1 MISQFASDPFATPS
15 EKLNSRQ
22 FPRNKFTFT
31 HLTEDMKVQIP
42 SPKFFTAFVAAALVS
57 GAAARADLIISQT
70 VSSPPGLGTF
80 LTPDWSAFISIAK
93 FNPALGHLNSVVFS
107 MTGLV
112 QGSAQVENT
121 SPSSGADVKLTLA
134 AGMALTRPGGGAPL
148 VVATPLS
155 ITLFSASPF
164 DGVVDFAG
172 TSGATL
178 SGLLGTKFNSAHY
191 ESAADLAL
199 FSGPGSISLPL
210 TAIGASR
217 ASAGGS
223 TISLFSTEARGEVT
237 VAYKYTP
244 SAVPEPRV
252 YGAVGALLCV
262 GFAALRR
269 LRSKSS

>member
-1 MISQFASDPFATPS
+1 M
-15 EKLNSRQ
+15 
-22 FPRNKFTFT
+22 
-31 HLTEDMKVQIP
+31 
-42 SPKFFTAFVAAALVS
+42 
-57 GAAARADLIISQT
+57 
-70 VSSPPGLGTF
+70 
-80 LTPDWSAFISIAK
+80 
-93 FNPALGHLNSVVFS
+93 
-107 MTGLV
+107 
-112 QGSAQVENT
+112 ENT

-223 TISLFSTEARGEVT
+223 TISCFPPRRAAR
-237 VAYKYTP
+237 
-244 SAVPEPRV
+244 
-252 YGAVGALLCV
+252 
-262 GFAALRR
+262 
-269 LRSKSS
+269 

>member
-1 MISQFASDPFATPS
+1 M
-15 EKLNSRQ
+15 KLQN
-22 FPRNKFTFT
+22 PITKFT
-31 HLTEDMKVQIP
+31 
-42 SPKFFTAFVAAALVS
+42 TAFVAAALASV
-57 GAAARADLIISQT
+57 AAARADLIISQT
-70 VSSPPGLGTF
+70 VSSPPGVGTF
-80 LTPDWSAFISIAK
+80 LTPDWSALISIAK
-93 FNPALGHLNSVVFS
+93 FNPALGNLNSVVFS

-121 SPSSGADVKLTLA
+121 SPSSGSDVKLTLA
-134 AGMALTRPGGGAPL
+134 SGLTLTRPGGGPAL

-155 ITLFSASPF
+155 ITLFSASVF

-199 FSGPGSISLPL
+199 FTGAGSISLPL
-210 TAIGASR
+210 TAVGDSR
-217 ASAGGS
+217 ASGGGS
-223 TISLFSTEARGEVT
+223 TISLFATEARGEVT
-237 VAYKYTP
+237 VTYKY
-244 SAVPEPRV
+244 SAAAVPEPRV